1 MASNTFYATSGTN
14 SSVNGLLNGGEASW
28 DRSST
33 LSENSLDLGLFT
45 YNMSSIRSTI
55 PAVAT
60 ISKVNYSIQFRQSR
74 SATSLYTSK
83 IRSQLFCNGSART
96 GVNTSGEVANSYQTK
111 AYDNT
116 TAISSADLHNGNL
129 QVSYQALFKG
139 TLKTT
144 QYAKDLKCTITWSPI
159 NTTALSINKT
169 STTLNKGATETL
181 TVTRTPSSVSYPT
194 LSWSSSN
201 TSVATVNASGVITA
215 VGNGTATITV
225 TTTDGTNISK
235 TCSVTVRTP
244 VTGVT
249 VSPTSLSLNAG
260 STYTLTKTIAPSTAS
275 NQNVTWSS
283 SNTSVATVNSSGVV
297 TAVGNGTATITCA
310 SSENS
315 SLKGTCS
322 VTVTTAVT
330 SVTVSPTTLS
340 LNVGGTYTLTK
351 TVSPSTA
358 SNPNVTW
365 STSSTAVAT
374 VDSSGKV
381 TAVAKGTCTIT
392 CTSSA
397 DSTKKGTCS
406 VTVNQQAT
414 GITIVPASKEM
425 SLGTP
430 KPNAFDFN
438 KWVASGIPTARA
450 YVSINNYGLTL
461 TSTQNDAYTA
471 TYHMETSAGDDQ
483 KNIVDKYGFAVTSG
497 KSYTFAVDVNQ
508 NSSNGAEMLVFW
520 YNSNKA
526 YISLDG
532 GSLAGPGTL
541 KFTSTAPSGAAYA
554 CIRLDNNVSGY
565 TNLYTNIRVQENDS
579 DVSTIGQCN
588 VYAKVLP
595 YNVSNENYTITSSD
609 SSIASVSGNG
619 TIIANKAGTVTITAT
634 SADGSHKATCT
645 ITIKA
650 TDISKIANGSIF
662 IKNMILG
669 STNIKSAYIG
679 STQIFKK

>member
-1 MASNTFYATSGTN
+1 MASNTFYATSTTN
-14 SSVNGLLNGGEASW
+14 SSQNGLLNGGEDSW
-28 DRSST
+28 GRSATTSDKT
-33 LSENSLDLGLFT
+33 IDIGYFT

-55 PAVAT
+55 PSVAT
-60 ISKVNYSIQFRQSR
+60 ISSVSFSIQFRQSR
-74 SATSLYTSK
+74 SNTSLYKSSLDCQLFVGSTSK
-83 IRSQLFCNGSART
+83 SSNNNT
-96 GVNTSGEVANSYQTK
+96 GDVNNNYSTKSYNNTSTITSAELHSQDLRVHYVAHY
-111 AYDNT
+111 
-116 TAISSADLHNGNL
+116 
-129 QVSYQALFKG
+129 KG
-139 TLKTT
+139 TLSTD
-144 QYAKDLKCTITWSPI
+144 QYAKDLKCTINWSPI

-201 TSVATVNASGVITA
+201 TSVATVNASGVVTA

-260 STYTLTKTIAPSTAS
+260 STYTLTKTVAPSTAS

-297 TAVGNGTATITCA
+297 TAVGNGTATITCT

-358 SNPNVTW
+358 SNQNVTW

-414 GITIVPASKEM
+414 GIIIVPSSKEIL
-425 SLGTP
+425 LGTP
-430 KPNAFDFN
+430 KTNIFDYN
-438 KWVASGIPTARA
+438 KWVTNGVYADGS
-450 YVSINNYGLTL
+450 YVSFNNYGFAL
-461 TSTQNDAYTA
+461 TSTRNDTYTSG
-471 TYHMETSAGDDQ
+471 YHMGANATDSQ
-483 KNIVDKYGFAVTSG
+483 KSIVDKYGFSVTAG
-497 KSYTFAVDVNQ
+497 KTYTLAVDVNQ
-508 NSSNGAEMLVFW
+508 NSANNSEIFIFW
-520 YNSNKA
+520 YNSSKG
-526 YISLDG
+526 YISHNAATIT
-532 GSLAGPGTL
+532 GSGTL
-541 KFTSTAPSGAAYA
+541 IYSKQAPSGAAYA
-554 CIRLDNNVSGY
+554 CIRFDNNVSGY

-579 DVSTIGQCN
+579 DTSTIGQCN

-634 SADGSHKATCT
+634 SADGGHKATCT

-662 IKNMILG
+662 IKNMIK
-669 STNIKSAYIG
+669 N
-679 STQIFKK
+679 

>member
-28 DRSST
+28 DRSATTSQK
-33 LSENSLDLGLFT
+33 SLDLGLFT

-60 ISKVNYSIQFRQSR
+60 ISKVNYSIQFKQSR
-74 SATSLYTSK
+74 SATSLYNSK
-83 IRSQLFCNGSART
+83 IQSQLFCNSSARS

-144 QYAKDLKCTITWSPI
+144 QYAKDLKCTIEWYPI

-181 TVTRTPSSVSYPT
+181 TVTRTPSSVSYPNLT
-194 LSWSSSN
+194 WSSSN
-201 TSVATVNASGVITA
+201 TSVATVNSSGVVTA

-249 VSPTSLSLNAG
+249 VSPT
-260 STYTLTKTIAPSTAS
+260 TLT
-275 NQNVTWSS
+275 
-283 SNTSVATVNSSGVV
+283 
-297 TAVGNGTATITCA
+297 
-310 SSENS
+310 
-315 SLKGTCS
+315 
-322 VTVTTAVT
+322 
-330 SVTVSPTTLS
+330 
-340 LNVGGTYTLTK
+340 LNVGGTYTLAK
-351 TVSPSTA
+351 TISPSGA
-358 SNPNVTW
+358 SNQNVVW
-365 STSSTAVAT
+365 STDNTSVAT

-381 TAVAKGTCTIT
+381 TAVGKGTCTIT
-392 CTSSA
+392 CTSSEN
-397 DSTKKGTCS
+397 SSYKGTCS

-414 GITIVPASKEM
+414 GIAIVPSSKEIL
-425 SLGTP
+425 LGTP
-430 KPNAFDFN
+430 KTNIFDYG
-438 KWVASGIPTARA
+438 KWVTNGIYSDGS
-450 YVSINNYGLTL
+450 YVSFNNYGLTL
-461 TSTQNDAYTA
+461 TSTRNDTFTSGYHMGGTANDA
-471 TYHMETSAGDDQ
+471 Q
-483 KNIVDKYGFAVTSG
+483 KLIVDKYGFSVTAG
-497 KSYTFAVDVNQ
+497 KTYTLAVDVNQ
-508 NSSNGAEMLVFW
+508 NSANNSEIFIFW
-520 YNSNKA
+520 YNSSKG
-526 YISLDG
+526 YISHNAASIT
-532 GSLAGPGTL
+532 GSGTL
-541 KFTSTAPSGAAYA
+541 IYSKQAPSGATYA

-565 TNLYTNIRVQENDS
+565 TNLYTNIRVQEEDS
-579 DVSTIGQCN
+579 DTSIVGQCN

-634 SADGSHKATCT
+634 SADGGHKATCT

-650 TDISKIANGSIF
+650 TDTSKIANGSIF

-679 STQIFKK
+679 STKIFEK

>member
-1 MASNTFYATSGTN
+1 MASNTFYATSCSD
-14 SSVNGLLNGGEASW
+14 SSFNGLLNGGEMSW
-28 DRSST
+28 SRAAK
-33 LSENSLDLGLFT
+33 LSWQTYSMGVFT
-45 YNMSSIRSTI
+45 FNMSSIRSTI

-60 ISKVNYSIQFRQSR
+60 ISSITYSIQIKQSR
-74 SATSLYTSK
+74 STTSVYETSMEG
-83 IRSQLFCNGSART
+83 QLRLNGVNKSDL
-96 GVNTSGEVANSYQTK
+96 NTSGKVSNSYETK
-111 AYDNT
+111 SYGNT
-116 TAISSADLHNGNL
+116 VAISSSELHSQNL
-129 QVSYQALFKG
+129 QAYYAMRWKG
-139 TLKTT
+139 TLSTT
-144 QYAKDLKCTITWSPI
+144 QYAKDIKCIINWSPI

-181 TVTRTPSSVSYPT
+181 TVTRTPASVSYPT
-194 LSWSSSN
+194 LTWSSSN
-201 TSVATVNASGVITA
+201 TSVATVNASGVVTA

-249 VSPTSLSLNAG
+249 VSPTSLNLNAG
-260 STYTLTKTIAPSTAS
+260 STYTLTKTVAPSTAS

-283 SNTSVATVNSSGVV
+283 SNTNVATVNSSGVV
-297 TAVGNGTATITCA
+297 TAVGNGTATITCT

-340 LNVGGTYTLTK
+340 LNVGGTYTLSK
-351 TVSPSTA
+351 TVLPSTA

-365 STSSTAVAT
+365 STSSTSVAT

-397 DSTKKGTCS
+397 DSSKKGTCS

-430 KPNAFDFN
+430 KPNIFDYN
-438 KWVASGIPTARA
+438 KWVTNGIYSDGS
-450 YVSINNYGLTL
+450 YVSFNNYGFTL
-461 TSTQNDAYTA
+461 TSTRNDTF
-471 TYHMETSAGDDQ
+471 TSGYHMGSSATDGQ
-483 KNIVDKYGFAVTSG
+483 KEIVDKYGFSVTAG
-497 KSYTFAVDVNQ
+497 KSYTLMVDVNQ
-508 NSSNGAEMLVFW
+508 NSANNSEMFIFW
-520 YNSNKA
+520 YNSSKG
-526 YISLDG
+526 YISHTSKAIT
-532 GSLAGPGTL
+532 GSGTIIN
-541 KFTSTAPSGAAYA
+541 TVTAPSGAAYA
-554 CIRLDNNVSGY
+554 CIRCDNNVSGY

-579 DVSTIGQCN
+579 DTTTIGQCN

-634 SADGSHKATCT
+634 SADGGHKASCT

-650 TDISKIANGSIF
+650 DDILKIANGSIF

-669 STNIKSAYIG
+669 STTIKSAYIG